1 MPANRFP
8 RSSVGL
14 RLLLEPLQQD
24 RLRTVI
30 LDGDGVVFLVDRDL
44 REERHLPRAL
54 AIGGDPKIDY
64 GKRVIDRAGTIHLFP
79 EADVTVG
86 HQHDALAAI
95 LARQMLREA
104 YVVTDAVRRSDVA
117 DAR

>member
-1 MPANRFP
+1 MPAIRFP
-8 RSSVGL
+8 RSLTCCSLVWRPQASDRGENMAGSSVEWRCPYHQHKRVPGLVGL

-54 AIGGDPKIDY
+54 AIRGDPKIDY
-64 GKRVIDRAGTIHLFP
+64 
-79 EADVTVG
+79 
-86 HQHDALAAI
+86 
-95 LARQMLREA
+95 
-104 YVVTDAVRRSDVA
+104 
-117 DAR
+117 